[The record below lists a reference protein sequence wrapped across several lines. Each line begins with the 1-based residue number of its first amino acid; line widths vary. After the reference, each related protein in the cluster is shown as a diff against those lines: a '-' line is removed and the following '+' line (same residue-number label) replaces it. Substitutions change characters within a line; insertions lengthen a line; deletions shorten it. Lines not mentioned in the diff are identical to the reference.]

1 MYLGGCSEISCFFL
15 MRGTKDIRREK
26 IDALSGGEERTHVK
40 AFAVT
45 KVFGRT
51 LGVIMGG

>member
-1 MYLGGCSEISCFFL
+1 
-15 MRGTKDIRREK
+15 MRGTKDKKREK
-26 IDALSGGEERTHVK
+26 IDALSGGEERTRVK